1 MQMLVTHIGW
11 LEHLEDLPV
20 HGLYQS
26 EELGLFG
33 VYLEPDLCK

>member
-1 MQMLVTHIGW
+1 MRMLVSHIGR

-20 HGLYQS
+20 RGLYQS

-33 VYLEPDLCK
+33 VYPEPDLCK